1 MNRDSALLLAL
12 IVLAASALAVGV
24 SGWLLFVRDHREWKA
39 VHPHDG
45 SETSPAAPAEHPA
58 EAS

>member
-12 IVLAASALAVGV
+12 VVLAVAALVVGA
-24 SGWLLFVRDHREWKA
+24 SGWLLFARDHRAWKA
-39 VHPHDG
+39 VHLHHGPD
-45 SETSPAAPAEHPA
+45 TSPGEPAEHPA

>member
-12 IVLAASALAVGV
+12 VVLAASALVVGV
-24 SGWLLFVRDHREWKA
+24 SGWLLFVRDHRAWKA
-39 VHPHDG
+39 VHPHEASD
-45 SETSPAAPAEHPA
+45 TSPGEPAEHPA